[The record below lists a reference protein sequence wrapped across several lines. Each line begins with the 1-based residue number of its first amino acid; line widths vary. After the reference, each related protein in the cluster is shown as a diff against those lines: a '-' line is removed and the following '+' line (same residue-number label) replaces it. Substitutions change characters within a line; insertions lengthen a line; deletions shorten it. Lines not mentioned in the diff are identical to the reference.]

1 MRLVDTGVPAFYTPV
16 THATERRT
24 GLRRAVMRRIG
35 SGKGLDG
42 RTPSGG
48 LSNTAKSRIP
58 GLRLGR
64 ALSRPL
70 GIGALTAAVG
80 LLFLL
85 LPVGAAL
92 EESIGLSLLFRLR
105 GTRPPPPEVLIVAI
119 DRPAAEALGLP
130 ANPNRWPRI
139 QHADLVDALHRGG
152 AAAIVFDVV
161 FDEPGAPVDDRTFAD
176 AIRRAGTVV
185 LAQQLMQDNLRPRGG
200 DPQASRD
207 SFHLER
213 LVPPSPLLAEA
224 AAGLAPFPLPK
235 VPVQV
240 SRYWTFKAGAG
251 NAPSLPVVAFHVYA
265 RDAHEPLISLLKAVG
280 AHHAAETLGTA
291 LARSGTENAARA
303 LRETIELDPNIRVRL
318 ADALARVAPLTVDA
332 RVRRLLERLT
342 RLYTG
347 PDSPYL
353 DFYGP
358 PRTIPTFP
366 YDRALALLA
375 GRDGNL
381 DVRGKAVFVGL
392 SAYTGAEQRD
402 GVNTVF
408 SESNGLDLSGVE
420 VAATAFANLAEGRS
434 VEPLSLEAELLLAA
448 GWGFALGF
456 LAWRLPALA
465 SVTLVSLTGT
475 MYVLAAR
482 NRFAA
487 TGLWLPLVCPLVVQ
501 MGTALAATALWKH
514 RDTRREREHLSTA
527 LAHYLPPKIAEQL
540 AREIG
545 DVRAADQL
553 VFGTCLSTDAHQYTA
568 LSETMDPAE
577 LGALMNRY
585 YGVLFEP
592 VKRHGGLVQ
601 DVVGDSMLAVWATT
615 EPDAS
620 LRNRA
625 CLAALDIVAAVD
637 RFNSA
642 SGRFALPT
650 RIGLHSGR
658 LLLGSVGAMD
668 HYEYRAV
675 GDIVNTAT
683 RLEGLNKHLGT
694 RLLVSAEVLGGLE
707 GLMSRELGSFL
718 LVGKSRPVGVY
729 ELIGRASEATGA
741 DRERCVM
748 FAGALAA
755 FRRGAWS
762 DAVRLWEESLRLS
775 GGEDG
780 PSRFYLDWCTAHANS
795 LPADWDGVVRVE
807 QK

>member
-1 MRLVDTGVPAFYTPV
+1 MP
-16 THATERRT
+16 
-24 GLRRAVMRRIG
+24 
-35 SGKGLDG
+35 
-42 RTPSGG
+42 
-48 LSNTAKSRIP
+48 NTTKSRLR

-80 LLFLL
+80 ILFLL
-85 LPVGAAL
+85 LPLGAAL
-92 EESIGLSLLFRLR
+92 EESVGLSLLFSLR
-105 GTRPPPPEVLIVAI
+105 GTRPPPPDVLIVAI

-152 AAAIVFDVV
+152 AAAVVFDVV
-161 FDEPGAPVDDRTFAD
+161 FDEPGAPLDDRTFAD

-185 LAQQLMQDNLRPRGG
+185 LAQQLMQENVPPRGG
-200 DPQASRD
+200 DPRVSAD
-207 SFHLER
+207 PFHLER
-213 LVPPSPLLAEA
+213 LAPPLPLLAEA

-265 RDAHEPLISLLKAVG
+265 RDAHEPFVSLLKTAG
-280 AHHAAETLGTA
+280 AQPPDESLSRDPA
-291 LARSGTENAARA
+291 LPRFGTEHVARA
-303 LRETIELDPNIRVRL
+303 LRETLEQDPETRVRL
-318 ADALARVAPLTVDA
+318 ADALARSPTPGMDT

-375 GRDGNL
+375 GRDGSL
-381 DVRGKAVFVGL
+381 DVRGKAVFIGL
-392 SAYTGAEQRD
+392 SAYSGAEQRD

-408 SESNGLDLSGVE
+408 SEPNGLDLSGVE
-420 VAATAFANLAEGRS
+420 VAATAFANLAEARS
-434 VEPLSLEAELLLAA
+434 VEPLSIEGELLLAI
-448 GWGFALGF
+448 GWGLALGF
-456 LAWRLPALA
+456 LAWRLPVLA
-465 SVTLVSLTGT
+465 SALLLPVAGILYLV
-475 MYVLAAR
+475 VAR
-482 NRFAA
+482 NRFGAD
-487 TGLWLPLVCPLVVQ
+487 GLWLPLVCPLVIQ
-501 MGTALAATALWKH
+501 IGTAVASTALWKH

-545 DVRAADQL
+545 DVLAADQL
-553 VFGTCLSTDAHQYTA
+553 VFGTCLSTDAHQYTT
-568 LSETMDPAE
+568 LSETMEPAE

-592 VKRHGGLVQ
+592 VKQHGGLVQ
-601 DVVGDSMLAVWATT
+601 DVVGDSMLAIWATT

-625 CLAALDIVAAVD
+625 CLAALDIATAVD
-637 RFNSA
+637 RFNAA

-658 LLLGSVGAMD
+658 LLLGSVGAID

-694 RLLVSAEVLGGLE
+694 RLLVSAEVLHGLE
-707 GLMSRELGSFL
+707 DLITRELGSFL
-718 LVGKSRPVGVY
+718 LAGKSKPIVVH
-729 ELIGRASEATGA
+729 ELLGKAAEATA
-741 DRERCVM
+741 SDRERCAI
-748 FAGALAA
+748 FAGALDA

-762 DAVRLWEESLRLS
+762 DAVRLWEESLRS
-775 GGEDG
+775 CGGEDG
-780 PSRFYLDWCTAHANS
+780 PSRFYLRWCEAHAAES
-795 LPADWDGVVRVE
+795 RPANWAGVVRMD